1 MGRPTKY
8 PFTELLRE
16 VGDTFQILVLDKGTV
31 TKIRNAATQ
40 WARRLDKKVVT
51 RTMKRDEGIVV
62 TVELVPSDQAIS

>member
-16 VGDTFQILVLDKGTV
+16 VGDTFQILVLNQLTV
-31 TKIRNAATQ
+31 ARIRNAAAQ

-51 RTMKRDEGIVV
+51 RTMKREEGIVV
-62 TVELVPSDQAIS
+62 TVELVPSDQATS